1 LKFSKELKAGVIAVV
16 SLILLITGINFLKGY
31 SLFGGDNTY
40 FAFFSNS
47 GQLMVSSDVTLNG
60 VTVGKV
66 LEIENIPNNVPARRV
81 KIKFSISESKIKLP
95 KGTII
100 ELGSLDLL
108 KKGLIVNYPETD
120 YKGYYRPGNEIPGK
134 LAGDMFSQVKQY
146 ADPISQKLQSLM
158 INIDRMVN
166 SLSGVFDE
174 KGTNNIA
181 TSLHELKF
189 TIENIGDL
197 ALEVKSLV
205 SEERTKFSKIMDNVE
220 SITLNLKKSNEAVT
234 QIIGNSKKITD
245 DLVTADF
252 KGTIL
257 EAQTTLKKLNF
268 ALEDISQGKGTLGK
282 LVKDEKLYNELVET
296 NNELQE
302 LVDDLQ
308 ANPKKYVHFSAFG
321 KKQKGLQLTHQQE
334 IKLTRI
340 LDSIPE

>member
-1 LKFSKELKAGVIAVV
+1 
-16 SLILLITGINFLKGY
+16 
-31 SLFGGDNTY
+31 
-40 FAFFSNS
+40 
-47 GQLMVSSDVTLNG
+47 
-60 VTVGKV
+60 
-66 LEIENIPNNVPARRV
+66 
-81 KIKFSISESKIKLP
+81 
-95 KGTII
+95 
-100 ELGSLDLL
+100 
-108 KKGLIVNYPETD
+108 
-120 YKGYYRPGNEIPGK
+120 
-134 LAGDMFSQVKQY
+134 
-146 ADPISQKLQSLM
+146 M